1 MARKPEKPV
10 YSFVRR
16 GNYLVPELEY
26 DCNALTGIAQGQRVR
41 VDIKEWRNLDRLKA
55 YWAMLHEVVAATGAN
70 SLTAE
75 RLHEVAKLENG
86 CVDLIMLPSGLP
98 VAIPAS
104 IALDKMSEPEF
115 VAFFE
120 KVKEWLARTYGF
132 TPSAD
137 GADHAEAGNPTKE
150 RTGELTKTLKAGHGV
165 QSPASAKFQRAGGF

>member
-16 GNYLVPELEY
+16 GDALVPEMEY
-26 DCNALTGIAQGQRVR
+26 DVRALDGVKHGQRVR

-70 SLTAE
+70 GLSAE
-75 RLHEVAKLENG
+75 RLHEVAKLQNG
-86 CVDLIMLPSGLP
+86 CVDVILLPTGMP

-115 VAFFE
+115 IAFFQ
-120 KVKEWLARTYGF
+120 KVEAWLAQTYGYV
-132 TPSAD
+132 P
-137 GADHAEAGNPTKE
+137 EA
-150 RTGELTKTLKAGHGV
+150 R
-165 QSPASAKFQRAGGF
+165 RAA